1 MAHLAGLG
9 LAWWDPPAFERYAT
23 ALHQSPWLPLAEGLL
38 LVILLLHPARALARA
53 WANRQARGPAPSQR
67 RSRREGG
74 LEPLAAL
81 SGRLMPWSGG
91 VLLLFLL
98 VHLAQLRLVR
108 PAAGQ
113 ELAALRA
120 VLGQPH
126 WLALYAAAGV
136 ALAFHLLHGQE
147 SAPRSLGLLTPS
159 TALPIRRAGRS
170 LALLLGAGFTL
181 VPFVLLGR
189 GLP

>member
-1 MAHLAGLG
+1 M
-9 LAWWDPPAFERYAT
+9 
-23 ALHQSPWLPLAEGLL
+23 
-38 LVILLLHPARALARA
+38 
-53 WANRQARGPAPSQR
+53 
-67 RSRREGG
+67 
-74 LEPLAAL
+74 EPLAAL
-81 SGRLMPWSGG
+81 AGRLMPWSGG

-108 PAAGQ
+108 PAAGE

-136 ALAFHLLHGQE
+136 ALALHLLHGQE
-147 SAPRSLGLLTPS
+147 SAHRSLGLLTPPS
-159 TALPIRRAGRS
+159 ALPIRRAGRS